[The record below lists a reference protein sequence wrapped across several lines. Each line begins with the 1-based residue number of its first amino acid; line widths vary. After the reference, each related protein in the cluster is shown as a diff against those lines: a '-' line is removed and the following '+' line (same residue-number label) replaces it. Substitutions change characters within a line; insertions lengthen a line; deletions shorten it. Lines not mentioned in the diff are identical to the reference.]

1 MLSTVGCSSAQ
12 YGGYTFARVCR
23 REWLTMRI
31 RLRLLEDSRGVES
44 LYVDANPKGASAVN
58 IRDLVTSDRRYVSSQ
73 LTYVG
78 TTIDKDLKQH
88 VRNALD
94 CEPSVD
100 AKDIG
105 VSVDE
110 GIVTLRGEVG
120 SRAERLAVERA
131 ALRVYGVKAVAWSS
145 GL

>member
-1 MLSTVGCSSAQ
+1 MKDATICSLKISA
-12 YGGYTFARVCR
+12 
-23 REWLTMRI
+23 WWSPSKLT
-31 RLRLLEDSRGVES
+31 LDTKEV
-44 LYVDANPKGASAVN
+44 SAMKV
-58 IRDLVTSDRRYVSSQ
+58 RDLVTSDRRYVSSQ
-73 LTYVG
+73 LTCVAI
-78 TTIDKDLKQH
+78 TIDKDLKQH

-94 CEPSVD
+94 CEPNVD

-120 SRAERLAVERA
+120 SRAERIAAERA

>member
-12 YGGYTFARVCR
+12 HGGYAFARVCM
-23 REWLTMRI
+23 REWLTMRR
-31 RLRLLEDSRGVES
+31 RLRLLGDSRGVES
-44 LYVDANPKGASAVN
+44 VYIDADPKGASAVN
-58 IRDLVTSDRRYVSSQ
+58 IRDLVTTERRYISSQ
-73 LTYVG
+73 LTYVDI
-78 TTIDKDLKQH
+78 TIDKDLKRH

-110 GIVTLRGEVG
+110 GVVILRGEVG
-120 SRAERLAVERA
+120 SRAERIAAERA

-145 GL
+145 GS